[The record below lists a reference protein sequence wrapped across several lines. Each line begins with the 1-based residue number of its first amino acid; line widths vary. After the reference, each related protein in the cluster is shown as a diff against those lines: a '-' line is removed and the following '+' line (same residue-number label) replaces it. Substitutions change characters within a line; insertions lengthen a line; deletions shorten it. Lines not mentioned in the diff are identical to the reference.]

1 MSTLFCWCVTL
12 GVMLLHSEVYWNP
25 ALSINPWISLTCE
38 FQNGLGLKHFFSIK
52 KPTVFTP
59 YFLHPREVYS
69 EKECTGFGLKFLS
82 LMLSGLRWGS
92 VFLFQLREALVA
104 QEQLSV
110 QPHTACPGEKIAWDY
125 VTKDRLAM
133 CMRKRA
139 KLRSCR
145 QFCNDFWLP
154 NFSSAPTLLCIERPY
169 SPSQPPLFCFL
180 SFLFL
185 THPCPFTESC
195 FCLCFC
201 LLPLFWYFL
210 YIRLSHSAPISRC
223 CLNKQFTA

>member
-1 MSTLFCWCVTL
+1 MCWF
-12 GVMLLHSEVYWNP
+12 
-25 ALSINPWISLTCE
+25 I
-38 FQNGLGLKHFFSIK
+38 SIK
-52 KPTVFTP
+52 RGFD
-59 YFLHPREVYS
+59 S
-69 EKECTGFGLKFLS
+69 SGTGLPSAPLPEPWLS
-82 LMLSGLRWGS
+82 LCPTPRGS
-92 VFLFQLREALVA
+92 CLHHR
-104 QEQLSV
+104 
-110 QPHTACPGEKIAWDY
+110 TAPGPPQDTARPGEKIAWDY
-125 VTKDRLAM
+125 ITKDRLVM
-133 CMRKRA
+133 CMHKRA

-145 QFCNDFWLP
+145 QLCNDFWLL
-154 NFSSAPTLLCIERPY
+154 NFSSAPILLPIKRPY

-210 YIRLSHSAPISRC
+210 YIWLSVSAPISRC